1 MYACFPQH
9 IFDVRDASLQV
20 VGFES
25 RGNKC
30 TGDPILWQLWCS
42 PQVIRLAWL
51 RWVPNADWNSI
62 SASSVSKIPHLP
74 LREAAWKMWGIFSYI
89 TFNTPLLWNLHPG
102 IMFEASWSKGVP
114 RYEIQVYCILI
125 VKTSVLE
132 LCKYQLV

>member
-1 MYACFPQH
+1 MLASHSTYLMSVMQVCKWLGLNPEEINALGIPFCGSC
-9 IFDVRDASLQV
+9 DVLPKWS
-20 VGFES
+20 G
-25 RGNKC
+25 
-30 TGDPILWQLWCS
+30 
-42 PQVIRLAWL
+42 WL
-51 RWVPNADWNSI
+51 GWGWVPNADWNSI